1 MSGQYLTDPL
11 AFLVNTLLGLYILAV
26 MLRFLLQ
33 WVRADYRNPIS
44 QFLIRVT
51 QPPLQPLRRVLPAV
65 GRADTSALVL
75 MLLLQFCTLA
85 LVYWING
92 TNVSAGFLAVRSIA
106 ELLNLLL
113 NVFLVVIIIR
123 VILSWVNPG
132 QYNPAIALIDSLAEP
147 VLEPARRIIPAIGGL
162 DLSPIAVFIA
172 IQLVKMLVVTPLRD
186 FALVSL

>member
-11 AFLVNTLLGLYILAV
+11 AFLVNTLFGLYILAV

-51 QPPLQPLRRVLPAV
+51 QPPLQPLRRVIPPI
-65 GRADTSALVL
+65 GRADTSAIVL

-92 TNVSAGFLAVRSIA
+92 TNVSAGFLFVRSVA

-113 NVFLVVIIIR
+113 NVFLVVVIIR

-132 QYNPAIALIDSLAEP
+132 HYNPAIGVIDNLAEP
-147 VLEPARRIIPAIGGL
+147 VLAPARRIIPSIGGL
-162 DLSPIAVFIA
+162 DLSPIAVLVG
-172 IQLVKMLVVTPLRD
+172 IQLIKMVLIMPLRD
-186 FALVSL
+186 LALVFL

>member
-11 AFLVNTLLGLYILAV
+11 AFLINTLFGLYILAI

-33 WVRADYRNPIS
+33 WVRADYSNPIS
-44 QFLIRVT
+44 QFLIRIT
-51 QPPLQPLRRVLPAV
+51 QPPLQPLRRVLPPI

-92 TNVSAGFLAVRSIA
+92 TNVSAGFLFVRSAA

-132 QYNPAIALIDSLAEP
+132 HYNPAIGIIDSLANPVMEP
-147 VLEPARRIIPAIGGL
+147 VRRIIPAIGGL
-162 DLSPIAVFIA
+162 DLSPIAALIG
-172 IQLVKMLVVTPLRD
+172 IQLAKMLFVMPLRD
-186 FALVSL
+186 LAMAFL

>member
-11 AFLVNTLLGLYILAV
+11 AFLINTLAGLYILAV

-44 QFLIRVT
+44 QFLIRIT
-51 QPPLQPLRRVLPAV
+51 QPPLQPMRRFLPPI
-65 GRADTSALVL
+65 GRADTSAIVL

-85 LVYWING
+85 VVYWIG
-92 TNVSAGFLAVRSIA
+92 SINVSAGFLAVRSVA

-132 QYNPAIALIDSLAEP
+132 QYNPAIGLIDNLAEP
-147 VLEPARRIIPAIGGL
+147 VLAPARRVIPAVGGL
-162 DLSPIAVFIA
+162 DLSPIAVLIG
-172 IQLVKMLVVTPLRD
+172 IQLAKMLVVYPIRD
-186 FALVSL
+186 MARMFL

>member
-11 AFLVNTLLGLYILAV
+11 AFLINTLAGLYVLAV

-33 WVRADYRNPIS
+33 WVSADYRNPIS
-44 QFLIRVT
+44 QFLVRIT
-51 QPPLQPLRRVLPAV
+51 QPPLQPMRRVLPPI
-65 GRADTSALVL
+65 GRADTSAIVL

-85 LVYWING
+85 VVYWIG
-92 TNVSAGFLAVRSIA
+92 STNVSAGFLAVRSVA

-132 QYNPAIALIDSLAEP
+132 QYNPAIGLIDSLAEP
-147 VLEPARRIIPAIGGL
+147 VLAPARRVIPAIGGL
-162 DLSPIAVFIA
+162 DLSPIAVLIG
-172 IQLVKMLVVTPLRD
+172 IQLAKMLFVHPIRD
-186 FALVSL
+186 MARMFL

>member
-1 MSGQYLTDPL
+1 MSGQYLTDPM
-11 AFLVNTLLGLYILAV
+11 AFLVNTLAGLYILAI

-33 WVRADYRNPIS
+33 WVRADHRNPIS
-44 QFLIRVT
+44 QFLIRIT
-51 QPPLQPLRRVLPAV
+51 QPPLQPLRRILPPI

-92 TNVSAGFLAVRSIA
+92 TNVSAGFLAVRSVA

-132 QYNPAIALIDSLAEP
+132 HYNPAIGLIDSLAEP
-147 VLEPARRIIPAIGGL
+147 VLAPARRIIPAVGGL
-162 DLSPIAVFIA
+162 DLSPIAVLIG
-172 IQLVKMLVVTPLRD
+172 IQLAKMLFVHPIRD
-186 FALVSL
+186 LAMAFL

>member
-11 AFLVNTLLGLYILAV
+11 AFLINTLFGLYILAI

-33 WVRADYRNPIS
+33 WVRADYSNPIS
-44 QFLIRVT
+44 QFLIRIT
-51 QPPLQPLRRVLPAV
+51 QPPLQPLRRVLPPI

-92 TNVSAGFLAVRSIA
+92 TNVSAGFLFVRSVA

-132 QYNPAIALIDSLAEP
+132 HYNPAIGVIDSLANP
-147 VLEPARRIIPAIGGL
+147 VLEPVRRFMPALGGL
-162 DLSPIAVFIA
+162 DLSPIAALIG
-172 IQLVKMLVVTPLRD
+172 IQLAKMLFVMPLQD
-186 FALVSL
+186 LAMAFL